1 MLFHA
6 AKVGGATTETHMG
19 TESRSNHGEGNP
31 EAANEFNSREQEF
44 VNSASGKKKIAQGAE
59 VRPEDEA
66 SLLEAEH
73 LGRQRS
79 KGDDPKAA
87 PPPKK

>member
-1 MLFHA
+1 
-6 AKVGGATTETHMG
+6 MG
-19 TESRSNHGEGNP
+19 KESQSNHGEGNP
-31 EAANEFNSREQEF
+31 EAANEFNTREQEF
-44 VNSASGKKKIAQGAE
+44 VNSAGGKKKIAQGAQ

-66 SLLEAEH
+66 SLTEAER

-79 KGDDPKAA
+79 KGDDPNVA

>member
-1 MLFHA
+1 
-6 AKVGGATTETHMG
+6 MG

-31 EAANEFNSREQEF
+31 EAAKEFNTREQEF
-44 VNSASGKKKIAQGAE
+44 VNSARGKKKIAEGAK
-59 VRPEDEA
+59 VSPEDEA
-66 SLLEAEH
+66 SLLEAER

-79 KGDDPKAA
+79 KGDDSKAT

>member
-1 MLFHA
+1 
-6 AKVGGATTETHMG
+6 MG

-31 EAANEFNSREQEF
+31 EAANEFNTREQEF
-44 VNSASGKKKIAQGAE
+44 VNSAGGKKKIAQGAE
-59 VRPEDEA
+59 VRPEDEV
-66 SLLEAEH
+66 SLLEAER